1 MINML
6 PLVNQF
12 MVKKNHSLP
21 FIVIAVAVI
30 MVVCEGILKVEIDVE
45 AIMPLLVAIGIGGA
59 AKKAVEKAFGS
70 QRRTSR
76 IFQKCSQGKKLKNYP
91 QRNLLKHRYFL
102 FYYIV

>member
-30 MVVCEGILKVEIDVE
+30 MVVCEGIFPIELDIQT
-45 AIMPLLVAIGIGGA
+45 IMPLLVAIGIGGA
-59 AKKAVEKAFGS
+59 AKKAVEKAFAAKDALPES
-70 QRRTSR
+70 
-76 IFQKCSQGKKLKNYP
+76 FKNAVKAEVEKLSSKESP
-91 QRNLLKHRYFL
+91 KT
-102 FYYIV
+102 

>member
-59 AKKAVEKAFGS
+59 AKKAVEKAFAAKDALPDALS
-70 QRRTSR
+70 KMQSR
-76 IFQKCSQGKKLKNYP
+76 QKLKNYP
-91 QRNLLKHRYFL
+91 QSQSPKT
-102 FYYIV
+102 